1 MTLVMSQPTGDYEG
15 DHRAY
20 LKSAGAGPPRAT
32 LLAALDAFAREGR
45 IAGQAVDLGCGVGR
59 DALPLL
65 ARGWTV
71 TAIDRDPGALAEL
84 GRRAG
89 GTPRLTVLAGR
100 FEDLALPS
108 CDLVNASF
116 ALPLC
121 PPARFGDLWTRI
133 RAALRPGGRF
143 AGQLYGPEDGWR
155 SRPGMS
161 FHSRAEVEALLAG
174 WSVERLDEE
183 HADAVTQHGK
193 AKHWHIWHVVARKPG
208 RGPAGPRDG
217 ECAGAV

>member
-1 MTLVMSQPTGDYEG
+1 MTLVMSQPKGDYEG

-20 LKSAGAGPPRAT
+20 LESAGAGPPRAT
-32 LLAALDAFAREGR
+32 LLAALEAFAREGR
-45 IAGQAVDLGCGVGR
+45 TSGHAVDLGCGVGR

-65 ARGWTV
+65 AGGWTV
-71 TAIDRDPGALAEL
+71 TAIDRDPEALAEL
-84 GRRAG
+84 RRRAG
-89 GTPRLTVLAGR
+89 SEARLTIVAGR
-100 FEDLALPS
+100 FEDVLLPS

-121 PPARFGDLWTRI
+121 PPDRFDPLWDRI
-133 RAALRPGGRF
+133 RAAVRPDGRF
-143 AGQLYGPEDGWR
+143 AGQLYGQDDGWR
-155 SRPGMS
+155 VRPGMT

-193 AKHWHIWHVVARKPG
+193 AKHWHIWHVVARRPG
-208 RGPAGPRDG
+208 LAPAGSRDG
-217 ECAGAV
+217 ECARAV